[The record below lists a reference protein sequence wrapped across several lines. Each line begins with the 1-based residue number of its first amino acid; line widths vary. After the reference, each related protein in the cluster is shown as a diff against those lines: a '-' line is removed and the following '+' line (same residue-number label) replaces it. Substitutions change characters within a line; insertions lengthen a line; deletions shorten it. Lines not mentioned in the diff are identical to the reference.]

1 MGSALDILGD
11 LARQK
16 RSWVQTELSLVRA
29 AP

>member
-11 LARQK
+11 LARQM
-16 RSWVQTELSLVRA
+16 RSWVLTKLSLVRA